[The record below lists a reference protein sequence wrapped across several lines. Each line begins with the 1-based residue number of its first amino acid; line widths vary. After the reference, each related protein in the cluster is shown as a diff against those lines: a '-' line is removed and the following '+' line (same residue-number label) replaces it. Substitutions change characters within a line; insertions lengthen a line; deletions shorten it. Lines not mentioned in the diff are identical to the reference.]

1 MDYVTPVCA
10 NETIFNHTL
19 KCYECLQEYEN
30 FREISGYWLE
40 GISIFVVGIV
50 GLICNVMAILIL
62 RLCSGNKNFNVLLI
76 W

>member
-10 NETIFNHTL
+10 NETIFNYTL

-30 FREISGYWLE
+30 FRESSGYWLE
-40 GISIFVVGIV
+40 GILIFVVGIV
-50 GLICNVMAILIL
+50 GLICNLMAILIL